1 MNVGFM
7 NVGFMNVGIVNVG
20 IMNVGMWLLER
31 SCGHRQRPKH
41 RASQVL
47 IQVKSA
53 VNEMKLADK
62 KLYLRN
68 QLVCVLFI
76 YITAYGMKWHK
87 CHALLLHL
95 NLLILLEYNG
105 YMINVRSYNN
115 NIT

>member
-1 MNVGFM
+1 MNVGIMNVGFM

-20 IMNVGMWLLER
+20 IMNVRIMNVGMWLLER

-68 QLVCVLFI
+68 QLVCVI
-76 YITAYGMKWHK
+76 YIYHSLWYEMAQMPCTSIASKFV
-87 CHALLLHL
+87 
-95 NLLILLEYNG
+95 NT
-105 YMINVRSYNN
+105 S
-115 NIT
+115 